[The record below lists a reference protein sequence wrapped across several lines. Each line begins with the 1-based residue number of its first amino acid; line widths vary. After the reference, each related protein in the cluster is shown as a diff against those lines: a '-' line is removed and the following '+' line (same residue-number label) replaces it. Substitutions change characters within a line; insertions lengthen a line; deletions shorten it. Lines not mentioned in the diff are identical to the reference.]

1 MKTIEDGLQVHNGY
15 ACGPLADAAA
25 RRAERAGARL
35 DEIGERAGTLTDA
48 ELFAAVADAL
58 RHFTQ
63 RAPRAGQVQD
73 LVRQIRH
80 SGPLAWDFT
89 GRLPCA

>member
-1 MKTIEDGLQVHNGY
+1 MKTIEDGLQVHNGH

-25 RRAERAGARL
+25 RRAERTGARL

-63 RAPRAGQVQD
+63 RAPRAGQVQA
-73 LVRQIRH
+73 LVRQIRQ
-80 SGPLAWDFT
+80 SGPVAWDFT